1 MSLLKS
7 DLHTPSPPFGGTPPN
22 LRGEHSY
29 MLTIKLLSCE
39 LFEVTIGNQR
49 VFHSKLSP

>member
-29 MLTIKLLSCE
+29 MLTIKLLS
-39 LFEVTIGNQR
+39 LNSLKLQFDNQR